1 MQKEP
6 VVGLRWG
13 GAIGTCCGSEVGW
26 CNRNLLWV

>member
-13 GAIGTCCGSEVGW
+13 GAIGTC
-26 CNRNLLWV
+26 NRKIKNYNALLI